1 MEREANYFA
10 VGAFVIL
17 VTALL
22 GLFVYWYSEGR
33 DQADYVRYEMYFHGS
48 VTGLSEG
55 GSVRYLGV
63 EVGKVR
69 RVRLDA
75 RSADRVMVVADIDS
89 AAPISER
96 TTAELS
102 MMSFATGLLYVDLR
116 QNNGNREL
124 LPPVASLRY
133 PVIASVR
140 STLDSFMDSLPDLA
154 ASASVLM
161 ERAKE
166 IFSQENSKRLADLVA
181 NLHDATQKLP
191 GTMERIDTL
200 LGELVSTSREVRRLT
215 ASVTSATTE
224 LTPQVRQ
231 LVDKLNGIAVS
242 LEQAGTGINGF
253 VQENRASITGFTK
266 DGLPQLQRLLEEA
279 SDAAAEVRELSKSLK
294 ADPSQLIYQ
303 PAARGVEVPR

>member
-17 VTALL
+17 LTALV

-33 DQADYVRYEMYFHGS
+33 DQANYVRFEMYFRGS

-116 QNNGNREL
+116 QNNGSREL
-124 LPPVASLRY
+124 LPPVPSLQY
-133 PVIASVR
+133 PVINSVR
-140 STLDSFMDSLPDLA
+140 STLDSFMGFMDSLPDLA

-161 ERAKE
+161 ERAQE
-166 IFSQENSKRLADLVA
+166 IFSPENSRRLADLVK

-191 GTMERIDTL
+191 GTMEHIDGL
-200 LGELVSTSREVRRLT
+200 MGELTTTAREVRRLT
-215 ASVTSATTE
+215 GSVNSRHCRDDAAGAAADRPAQRHCGQPRAGGRRHQWLRDRE
-224 LTPQVRQ
+224 SRQ
-231 LVDKLNGIAVS
+231 HQWVYPGWPAAAAAVA
-242 LEQAGTGINGF
+242 AGSQRCGRGVPRP
-253 VQENRASITGFTK
+253 VQEPEG
-266 DGLPQLQRLLEEA
+266 
-279 SDAAAEVRELSKSLK
+279 
-294 ADPSQLIYQ
+294 
-303 PAARGVEVPR
+303 

>member
-1 MEREANYFA
+1 MEREANYMA

-17 VTALL
+17 VIAMA
-22 GLFVYWYSEGR
+22 GMFVYWYSEGR
-33 DQADYVRYEMYFHGS
+33 EQRDYVRYEMYFHGS

-69 RVRLDA
+69 RIRLDA

-89 AAPISER
+89 AAPISEA

-116 QNNGNREL
+116 QNKGNREL
-124 LPPVASLRY
+124 LPPVPSLQY
-133 PVIASVR
+133 PVINSVR

-154 ASASVLM
+154 ASASVLLA
-161 ERAKE
+161 RAQE
-166 IFSQENSKRLADLVA
+166 IFSPENSKRLADLVK
-181 NLHDATQKLP
+181 NLHDATARLP
-191 GTMERIDTL
+191 GTMERVDTL
-200 LGELVSTSREVRRLT
+200 MAELVSTSREVRRLT
-215 ASVTSATTE
+215 ASVNTATTE

-231 LVDKLNGIAVS
+231 LIEKLNGTAAA
-242 LEQAGTGINGF
+242 LEQASVGINGF
-253 VQENRASITGFTK
+253 VAENRASVTGFTQ

-279 SDAAAEVRELSKSLK
+279 SDAAAEIRELSKSLK
-294 ADPSQLIYQ
+294 SDPSQLLYQ

>member
-17 VTALL
+17 VLAMS
-22 GLFVYWYSEGR
+22 GMFVYWYSGSR
-33 DQADYVRYEMYFHGS
+33 DQRDYARYEMYFHGS

-55 GSVRYLGV
+55 ASVRYLGV

-69 RVRLDA
+69 RIRLDT
-75 RSADRVMVVADIDS
+75 RSADRVMVVADIDNG
-89 AAPISER
+89 APISKD

-124 LPPVASLRY
+124 LPPVPSLRY
-133 PVIASVR
+133 PVINSVR

-161 ERAKE
+161 SRAQE
-166 IFSQENSKRLADLVA
+166 IFSPENSKRLADLVK
-181 NLHDATQKLP
+181 NLHEATQKLP
-191 GTMERIDTL
+191 GTMERVDTL
-200 LGELVSTSREVRRLT
+200 LGELVTTSREVRRLT
-215 ASVTSATTE
+215 ASVTTATTE

-231 LVDKLNGIAVS
+231 LVDKLNSIAVS
-242 LEQAGTGINGF
+242 LETAGTGINGF

-294 ADPSQLIYQ
+294 ADPSQLLYQ